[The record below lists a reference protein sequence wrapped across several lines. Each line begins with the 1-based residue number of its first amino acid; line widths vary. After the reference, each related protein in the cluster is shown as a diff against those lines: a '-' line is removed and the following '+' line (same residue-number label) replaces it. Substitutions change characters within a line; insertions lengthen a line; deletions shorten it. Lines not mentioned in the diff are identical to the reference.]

1 MHVNEENIAREA
13 GTGIAF
19 IPWCNGQVIRGH
31 GKGVLVKFDGFRP
44 MLTTHLFFLLAN
56 YCFFLFAFFLGA
68 YSERNFIHFLV
79 NSFGLR
85 V

>member
-44 MLTTHLFFLLAN
+44 MLTTHLFFLLFFFSSLIIAFSYLRFFSVLTAN
-56 YCFFLFAFFLGA
+56 VTLFIF
-68 YSERNFIHFLV
+68 
-79 NSFGLR
+79 
-85 V
+85 